1 MSKHISYAKLVYGI
15 VLNEH
20 ELEMIEKNFSKLPIE
35 FYEYAAAA
43 KSVEGFFVVIP
54 KKRTAQIPNFGCN
67 LASVS
72 VWQRKKN
79 IKNAP
84 SIDSFLKHYERCFV
98 FPYDRETMERV
109 ETFLVYV

>member
-1 MSKHISYAKLVYGI
+1 MSKHISYAKLVYGV
-15 VLNEH
+15 VLNEL
-20 ELEMIEKNFSKLPIE
+20 ELEIIEKNFSKLPLE

-43 KSVEGFFVVIP
+43 KSVEDFLVDIP
-54 KKRTAQIPNFGCN
+54 KKRTGRIPHFGCN

-84 SIDSFLKHYERCFV
+84 SIDSFLKHYERCFG